1 MESAEVANADSQIA
15 AKLGEFLN
23 AQEMSVGSAINVL
36 LFVMGDV
43 LAQASQNKFSQDLI
57 DSVKRDIEMSYRLQ
71 CPETTAE
78 ISVITVN

>member
-1 MESAEVANADSQIA
+1 MESAEVADKNAQIA

-43 LAQASQNKFSQDLI
+43 LARATQNKFSQDLI
-57 DSVKRDIEMSYRLQ
+57 DSVKRDLEMSYRLQ
-71 CPETTAE
+71 CPDTTIETSA
-78 ISVITVN
+78 IVMN